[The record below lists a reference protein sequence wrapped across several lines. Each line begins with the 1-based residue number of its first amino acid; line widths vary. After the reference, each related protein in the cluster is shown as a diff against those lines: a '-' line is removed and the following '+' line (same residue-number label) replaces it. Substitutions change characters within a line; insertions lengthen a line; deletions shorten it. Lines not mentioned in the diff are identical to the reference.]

1 MKEALVK
8 KFGSNAVR
16 ELEVR
21 EGELPLLLVEINA
34 RTNVSVLVTDGLR
47 NYKMPV
53 PEKEEGKEHNE
64 LYFCLPSYW
73 EIDEL
78 ENPRMNWVFHWIQR
92 LAKHVQE
99 KETWF
104 GHGHTMP
111 AGKEK
116 QAISETMKQNHFMLS
131 QPLLLQSELQ
141 PIEIDG
147 KMIHFLA
154 IIPIYEDECT
164 YKLSRGTKKFVAKF
178 TRKGNSENLDDFRVS
193 TIRHFL
199 KVF

>member
-1 MKEALVK
+1 MKDALIQ
-8 KFGSNAVR
+8 KFGLDAVR
-16 ELEVR
+16 ELPVR
-21 EGELPLLLVEINA
+21 EGEVPLLLLEINA
-34 RTNVSVLVTDGLR
+34 RTKVSVLVTNGLR

-53 PEKEEGKEHNE
+53 PEKETGKEYNE

-73 EIDEL
+73 EIDDRD
-78 ENPRMNWVFHWIQR
+78 NPKMNWVFHWIQR
-92 LAKHVQE
+92 LSRYVQE

-116 QAISETMKQNHFMLS
+116 QAISGTMRENHFMLS
-131 QPLLLQSELQ
+131 KPLLLEDELE
-141 PIEIDG
+141 PMEIDG
-147 KMIHFLA
+147 KKVHFLA